1 MRARGKQLQRVR
13 RPLQVPL
20 NLGDGE
26 GEEGGKEMAKG
37 GKDGVRA
44 AVLKRNEQQVWKKHE
59 KLASKTEVSSRF
71 CFY

>member
-1 MRARGKQLQRVR
+1 MRGRGKQLQRVR

-20 NLGDGE
+20 NLGEGE
-26 GEEGGKEMAKG
+26 WEEGGKEMVKG

-44 AVLKRNEQQVWKKHE
+44 VVLKRNEQQVWKKHE